1 MEIDRDFKLKRLHE
15 FRTSIDKIKKIEDL
29 VSKKKKKLRI

>member
-1 MEIDRDFKLKRLHE
+1 MEMDRDLKLKRLHE

-29 VSKKKKKLRI
+29 MGIGVV